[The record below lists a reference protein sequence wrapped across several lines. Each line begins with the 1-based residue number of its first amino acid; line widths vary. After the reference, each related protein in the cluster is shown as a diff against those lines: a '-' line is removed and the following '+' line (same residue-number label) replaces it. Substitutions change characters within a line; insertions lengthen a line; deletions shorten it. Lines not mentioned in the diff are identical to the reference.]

1 MLFQTSGRRNSICI
15 ILYQP
20 RSQGF
25 SPPRPLSAVKRPGN
39 EVAFNTCVFTSWGEK
54 WRGTGP
60 PAPPLATA
68 LQRHRNASAVTKLSG
83 ARESWK
89 QFQIIKNYHRS
100 AWVSIL
106 LSRRVGLKNSRH
118 RIKKPKERA
127 IHTSMYEQGL
137 TTKSQ

>member
-1 MLFQTSGRRNSICI
+1 MLRDRLTDIRWYVGVVIFLFTNVPFICKNSNFSLFFLGANVRVVLQTR
-15 ILYQP
+15 
-20 RSQGF
+20 
-25 SPPRPLSAVKRPGN
+25 K
-39 EVAFNTCVFTSWGEK
+39 
-54 WRGTGP
+54 
-60 PAPPLATA
+60 
-68 LQRHRNASAVTKLSG
+68 QRHSNASAVAKLSG
-83 ARESWK
+83 ARESWN